1 MESIFVIKFL
11 LMMGEEEV
19 FYDCVGWEAKIQ
31 ECKEIIK
38 KRNRQINGLVVGK
51 TLKLDRIEKEI
62 RDKFKIQ

>member
-1 MESIFVIKFL
+1 
-11 LMMGEEEV
+11 MMGEEEV